1 MLMPLIYFI
10 LGILFIR
17 YLCPILDQFISWFQT
32 SIEHK
37 RMRLTLK
44 NVKLEKRMN
53 EVVNENEVPKARQI
67 GFVVDNPSE
76 YEINEEEFYEDD

>member
-17 YLCPILDQFISWFQT
+17 YFCPMLDQFISWFQT

-37 RMRLTLK
+37 RMLLTLK
-44 NVKLEKRMN
+44 NVKLEKRID
-53 EVVNENEVPKARQI
+53 EVVNEDKVPKARQI
-67 GFVVDNPSE
+67 GFVVDDPSE
-76 YEINEEEFYEDD
+76 YKIDEEELYEDD

>member
-53 EVVNENEVPKARQI
+53 EVVNENEVQKARQI
-67 GFVVDNPSE
+67 GFVVDDPSE

>member
-67 GFVVDNPSE
+67 GFVVDDPSE

>member
-1 MLMPLIYFI
+1 MLIPLIYFI

-17 YLCPILDQFISWFQT
+17 YFCPLLDQLISWFQT

-67 GFVVDNPSE
+67 GFVVDDPSE

>member
-1 MLMPLIYFI
+1 MLIPLIYFI

-17 YLCPILDQFISWFQT
+17 YFCPLLDQLISWFQT

-37 RMRLTLK
+37 LMLITLE

-53 EVVNENEVPKARQI
+53 EVVGENEVPKTRQI
-67 GFVVDNPSE
+67 GFVVDDPSE
-76 YEINEEEFYEDD
+76 YEIDEEELYEDD